1 MPEGYIT
8 WQEMGIDFLYHGT
21 YKEGVERVGPLSQ
34 GPFPPMVEGHLA
46 A

>member
-21 YKEGVERVGPLSQ
+21 YKEGADPRSTEIRSN
-34 GPFPPMVEGHLA
+34 PP
-46 A
+46 